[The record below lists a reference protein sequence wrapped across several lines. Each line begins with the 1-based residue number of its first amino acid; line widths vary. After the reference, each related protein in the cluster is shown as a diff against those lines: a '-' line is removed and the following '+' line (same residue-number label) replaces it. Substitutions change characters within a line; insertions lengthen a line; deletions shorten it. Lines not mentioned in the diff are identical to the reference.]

1 MNDNKTSNFQIPL
14 PDAANKMR
22 TEDLPRFI
30 AAFNLIDTL
39 LNERARTADVT
50 AAINTAIAN
59 RPTTTQVSQSISDAI
74 NALIGGAPGT
84 LDTLKELADAIADDQ
99 NFAAT
104 MATQLAQKAN
114 ISALAALATSGQW
127 SDILNK
133 PSTFTPPVATAS
145 VLGGVKIG
153 SGLSVD
159 GAGVLSAPTELAS
172 GMLMPFAGS
181 AAPSGWLLC
190 AGQAVS
196 RTTYA
201 ALFAAIGTA
210 YGNGDSTTTFNL
222 PDLRGRVP
230 AGVDNMNGTAAN
242 RVTNGGSGITG
253 TTLGASGG
261 AETHT
266 LTTAQMPSHSHTVN
280 DSGHSHSLSNAAG
293 PGGNA
298 GTGGSG
304 YGYPTSGTT
313 ASATTGISL
322 QSAGS
327 GGAHNNMQP
336 TLMVNYIIK
345 T

>member
-39 LNERARTADVT
+39 LNERARTSDVT

-74 NALIGGAPGT
+74 NALVAGAPGT

-104 MATQLAQKAN
+104 MASQLAQKAN
-114 ISALAALATSGQW
+114 IAALAAIATSGQW
-127 SDILNK
+127 ADILNK
-133 PSTFTPPVATAS
+133 PSAFTPPVATAS
-145 VLGGVKIG
+145 VLGGVKVG

-159 GAGVLSAPTELAS
+159 GAGVLSAPAELVS

-201 ALFAAIGTA
+201 ALFTAIGTA
-210 YGNGDSTTTFNL
+210 YGSGDSSTTFNL

-230 AGVDNMNGTAAN
+230 AGVDNMDGTAAN
-242 RVTNGGSGITG
+242 RVTSGGSGITG

-266 LTTAQMPSHSHTVN
+266 LTTAQMPSHSHTVT

-298 GTGGSG
+298 GTGVSG
-304 YGYPTSGTT
+304 YGSPTSGTT
-313 ASATTGISL
+313 ASATTGITL
-322 QSAGS
+322 QNAGS
-327 GGAHNNMQP
+327 GNAHNNVQP